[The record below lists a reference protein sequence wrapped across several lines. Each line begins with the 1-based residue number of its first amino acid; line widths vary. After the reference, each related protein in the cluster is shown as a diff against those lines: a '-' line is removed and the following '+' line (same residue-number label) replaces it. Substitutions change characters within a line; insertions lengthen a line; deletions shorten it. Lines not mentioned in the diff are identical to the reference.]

1 MSTQK
6 KAGAPKPPALKTTS
20 PVPARAPKTRVLHI
34 RAAIEHDIVS
44 GKLTP
49 GTKLDEEALAAR
61 YGASR
66 TPVREAFQQ
75 LASQGHI
82 ELRPHMGAFVA
93 QLGVSE
99 LGQMFETMA
108 FLEAACAE
116 LAAHRHT
123 DEDRELLGA
132 AHAACQ
138 RAAKRNDPDAFY
150 DANALFHERI
160 YAASHNDYLCADTLR
175 LRNRLEAYRRAS
187 TFHAGLMTLTI
198 KEHEK
203 ILQSILHMDEAAAA
217 SRMRGHLDTLRDD
230 AVSMAKALKR
240 ATARKAA

>member
-1 MSTQK
+1 M
-6 KAGAPKPPALKTTS
+6 L
-20 PVPARAPKTRVLHI
+20 KTRVLKTRVPRI
-34 RAAIEHDIVS
+34 REAIEHDIVS

-49 GTKLDEEALAAR
+49 GMKLDEEALAAQ

-116 LAAHRHT
+116 LASRRHT
-123 DEDRELLGA
+123 EEDRQLLGA
-132 AHAACQ
+132 AHEAC
-138 RAAKRNDPDAFY
+138 RKAAKRKDPDAFY
-150 DANALFHERI
+150 EANSLFHERI
-160 YAASHNDYLCADTLR
+160 YAASHNDYLYADTLR

-203 ILQSILHMDEAAAA
+203 ILQAILDMNETAAA
-217 SRMRGHLDTLRDD
+217 SRMRSHLDTLRDD

-240 ATARKAA
+240 ATMKRAA